1 MEITYIVISVGS
13 FKIRVALFRTGT
25 SSRRNY
31 YRPDANKNK
40 EDGDA
45 PLKMFSLDEITKNRL
60 N

>member
-13 FKIRVALFRTGT
+13 FKIRVALFRTRT